1 MNYRLFLR
9 PDAPRWE
16 VAEWNFKSR
25 RWQMIELCPDTH
37 CAAQVLR
44 DVRGIR
50 PTKKQEKTTMPKI
63 TKDSPPEDIIRAFG
77 PTWYVGDD
85 IEHLLNQMADAREGF
100 DDSEYDGRLIKLSM
114 IHGAMQRGLETYVKD
129 RHYEAT
135 IGVIGENRM
144 VFDGVQFTTV
154 APSLPK
160 TTPATYVPNAELMM
174 SQFPPHEYPELW
186 TLVPAKTSK
195 GRIGYVACEVL

>member
-1 MNYRLFLR
+1 
-9 PDAPRWE
+9 
-16 VAEWNFKSR
+16 
-25 RWQMIELCPDTH
+25 
-37 CAAQVLR
+37 
-44 DVRGIR
+44 
-50 PTKKQEKTTMPKI
+50 MPKI

-85 IEHLLNQMADAREGF
+85 IEHLLNQLADAREGVE
-100 DDSEYDGRLIKLSM
+100 DMPEHDGRLIKLSM
-114 IHGAMQRGLETYVKD
+114 IHGAMQRGLETGVKD

-135 IGVIGENRM
+135 IGVIGENKM
-144 VFDGVQFTTV
+144 VFDGVQFTTI

-174 SQFPPHEYPELW
+174 EQFPPHEYPELW

>member
-1 MNYRLFLR
+1 
-9 PDAPRWE
+9 
-16 VAEWNFKSR
+16 
-25 RWQMIELCPDTH
+25 MIPPHKANL
-37 CAAQVLR
+37 VYL
-44 DVRGIR
+44 
-50 PTKKQEKTTMPKI
+50 KEKTTMPKI

-77 PTWYVGDD
+77 ADWFIGDD
-85 IEHLLNQMADAREGF
+85 IEHLLYQLADAREGVEGMP
-100 DDSEYDGRLIKLSM
+100 EYDGRLIKLSM

-135 IGVIGENRM
+135 IGVIGENRQ

-160 TTPATYVPNAELMM
+160 MTKTDAHYIPNLALMEVE
-174 SQFPPHEYPELW
+174 FPPHMYPDLW
-186 TLVPAKTSK
+186 IHVPASTSTSK

>member
-1 MNYRLFLR
+1 MTRAYKV
-9 PDAPRWE
+9 E
-16 VAEWNFKSR
+16 YGGKGR
-25 RWQMIELCPDTH
+25 RRVVDIPPHKANL
-37 CAAQVLR
+37 VYL
-44 DVRGIR
+44 
-50 PTKKQEKTTMPKI
+50 KEKPTMPKI

-77 PTWYVGDD
+77 SSWFTGDD
-85 IEHLLNQMADAREGF
+85 IERMLFKLADAREGF
-100 DDSEYDGRLIKLSM
+100 DESGYDGKLIKLSM
-114 IHGAMQRGLETYVKD
+114 IHSALGKGIEAAVKD

-135 IGVIGENRM
+135 IGVIGENKM
-144 VFDGVQFTTV
+144 VFDGIQFTTI

-174 SQFPPHEYPELW
+174 EQFPPHEYPELW

>member
-1 MNYRLFLR
+1 
-9 PDAPRWE
+9 
-16 VAEWNFKSR
+16 
-25 RWQMIELCPDTH
+25 
-37 CAAQVLR
+37 
-44 DVRGIR
+44 
-50 PTKKQEKTTMPKI
+50 MPKI

-77 PTWYVGDD
+77 PDWFTGDD
-85 IEHLLNQMADAREGF
+85 MEHLLYQLTDARDGVEIP
-100 DDSEYDGRLIKLSM
+100 DYDGKLIKLSM
-114 IHGAMQRGLETYVKD
+114 IHGAVQRGLEAGVKD

-135 IGVIGENRM
+135 IGVIGENKM

-174 SQFPPHEYPELW
+174 GQFPPHEYPELW

>member
-25 RWQMIELCPDTH
+25 RWQMVEICTNTRT
-37 CAAQVLR
+37 ATAVLKAFR
-44 DVRGIR
+44 AIR
-50 PTKKQEKTTMPKI
+50 PTKKQEEHTMPKI
-63 TKDSPPEDIIRAFG
+63 TKDSPPEDILMAFG
-77 PTWYVGDD
+77 SDWFIGTD
-85 IEHLLNQMADAREGF
+85 IEHLLNQLADAREGS
-100 DDSEYDGRLIKLSM
+100 DYADYDGKLIKLSM
-114 IHGAMQRGLETYVKD
+114 IHSALGKAIETAVKD

-135 IGVIGENRM
+135 IGVIGESRQ

-160 TTPATYVPNAELMM
+160 TTPATYVPNAEMM
-174 SQFPPHEYPELW
+174 MEQFPPHEYPELW